1 MLNKKYDKLNSES
14 IIAFARELIGKSI
27 VSEYGPQWEN
37 SQDK

>member
-1 MLNKKYDKLNSES
+1 MLNKKYDNLNPES

-37 SQDK
+37 PRDK